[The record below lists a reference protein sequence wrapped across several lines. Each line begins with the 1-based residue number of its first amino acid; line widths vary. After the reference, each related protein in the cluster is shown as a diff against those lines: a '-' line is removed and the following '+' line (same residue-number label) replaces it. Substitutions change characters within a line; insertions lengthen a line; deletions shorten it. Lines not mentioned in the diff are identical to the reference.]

1 MIFRNMQR
9 AGLIGSSLVALFAGV
24 ASGADTKPLT
34 IAYEGALTGP
44 VAFFGVP
51 IGNAVKLAVGQ
62 AKDEMAKAGVDLQYM
77 PADDQVD
84 AAQAPAVAR
93 KVIQDAAVIGVV
105 GPIFGSTTNAVGPLY
120 TEAHVAMLTMGTAAA
135 LATKGWTMFRVV
147 PNDDLQSAAVAD
159 YLVKKLK
166 LKKIAVIDDGT
177 QYGHGLG
184 EAAKAQIKKDG
195 GEVVAE
201 EAVDPNA
208 DDYSSTIAKL
218 RANGAE
224 GVFLGASV
232 NTETVFNR
240 QLVEAGFKGAF
251 FAPDGSLSPD
261 FVKLAGPASEGTYFT
276 CQCAPVPAYGGPTTG
291 PLAAFVAAYQKQF
304 GESPQAY
311 SAEGYDAAN
320 MMIEAIRSGVR
331 DRDGMLNFM
340 RTKTYQGTTRTY
352 KFQPN
357 GEPEGTTIN
366 IYQIKDGKIAW
377 LGTTDDLIK

>member
-1 MIFRNMQR
+1 MTIFRTGVLGATLVLGLA
-9 AGLIGSSLVALFAGV
+9 AGSAG
-24 ASGADTKPLT
+24 AAEMKTLK

-51 IGNAVKLAVGQ
+51 IGNAVQLAVAQ
-62 AKDEMAKAGVDLQYM
+62 AKDEMAKAGVDLQYV

-93 KVIQDAAVIGVV
+93 KMIQDDAVIGVV

-120 TEAHVAMLTMGTAAA
+120 TEAHVAMLTMGTAAQ
-135 LATKGWTMFRVV
+135 LATKGWTIFRVV
-147 PNDDLQSAAVAD
+147 PNDDLQAAAVAD
-159 YLVKKLK
+159 YLVKALK

-184 EAAKAQIKKDG
+184 EAVKAEVKKDG
-195 GEVVAE
+195 GEVAAA
-201 EAVDPNA
+201 EAVDPSA
-208 DDYSSTIAKL
+208 DDYSSTISKL
-218 RANGAE
+218 IANGAE

-240 QLVEAGFKGAF
+240 QLREAEFKGAF

-276 CQCAPVPAYGGPTTG
+276 CQCAPVPAYGGPASG
-291 PLAAFVAAYQKQF
+291 PLADFVAAYQKQF
-304 GESPQAY
+304 GASPQAY
-311 SAEGYDAAN
+311 SAEGYDAAG
-320 MMIEAIRSGVR
+320 MIVAAIRSGVR
-331 DRDGMLNFM
+331 DRNGLLNFM
-340 RTKTYQGTTRTY
+340 RTQSYQGTTRSY

-357 GEPEGTTIN
+357 GEPQGTTIN
-366 IYQIKDGKIAW
+366 LYQIKGGKIAW
-377 LGTTDDLIK
+377 LGTTDDLLK

>member
-1 MIFRNMQR
+1 MEKLKLAL
-9 AGLIGSSLVALFAGV
+9 AGGVAIAFAAGSSGA
-24 ASGADTKPLT
+24 ADTQTVK

-44 VAFFGVP
+44 VAFYGIP
-51 IGNAVKLAVGQ
+51 IGNAVQLAISQ
-62 AKDEMAKAGVDLQYM
+62 AQDGMKSAGIDLQYV

-93 KVIQDAAVIGVV
+93 KMIEDDAVIGIV

-120 TEAHVAMLTMGTAAA
+120 TDAHMAMLTMGTAAA

-147 PNDDLQSAAVAD
+147 PNDDLQAQAAAD
-159 YLVKKLK
+159 YIVKVLGA
-166 LKKIAVIDDGT
+166 KKVAVIDDAT

-184 EAAKAQIKKDG
+184 EAVKAEVKKDG
-195 GEVVAE
+195 GEIVAE
-201 EAVDPNA
+201 EAIDPNA
-208 DDYSSTIAKL
+208 DDYASTISKIM
-218 RANGAE
+218 ANGAE
-224 GVFLGASV
+224 AVFLGASV

-240 QLVEAGFKGAF
+240 QLREAEFKGPF

-261 FVKLAGPASEGTYFT
+261 FVKLAGPGSEGTYFT
-276 CQCAPVPAYGGPTTG
+276 CQCAPVPEYGGPTSG
-291 PLAAFVAAYQKQF
+291 PLADFVAAYQKQF
-304 GESPQAY
+304 SASPQAY

-320 MMIEAIRSGVR
+320 MIVAALKSGVKDRQGLVNWLKSNSYKGITR
-331 DRDGMLNFM
+331 D
-340 RTKTYQGTTRTY
+340 Y

-377 LGTTDDLIK
+377 LGTTDELVK